1 MRTTIPLGRWAG
13 IPVGLN
19 WSALLTIA
27 FIAQAMALSALPAT
41 VPNRPTGAYWGA
53 GVAIAAVFLLAL
65 LAHELAHAV
74 VARRRGM
81 RVERITLWLLGGATV
96 IDDQAPPSAGTE
108 LRVAA
113 AGPLASLAAG
123 GVFVLLG
130 LGAGRIGASDLLTAS
145 LGWLGWTNLLLAAF
159 NLLPAV
165 PLDGGRLLH
174 AVLWRHSGD
183 RERATVVAAA
193 AGHGLGLLMLVL
205 GVAQML
211 FGGLLA
217 GVWLGLV
224 GWYLV
229 VAASAE
235 RRGARLRDELA
246 GVTVRDVMDEPI
258 VAPSWWTV
266 ETFLDRVARYAGRRA
281 FPVVDFT
288 SHPCGVL
295 TLRDLTRLTF
305 DERLNSRVADVC
317 RPLAKVTV
325 AAPDD
330 QLIDV
335 LTARSDPILVV
346 AHDQLVGVVTAGD
359 INRIV
364 ELAALRRVP
373 PHRPVEG

>member
-27 FIAQAMALSALPAT
+27 FVAQAMALSALPAT
-41 VPNRPTGAYWGA
+41 VPNQPTGAYWAA
-53 GVAIAAVFLLAL
+53 GVAIAVVFLLAL

-74 VARRRGM
+74 VARRRRM

-96 IDDQAPPSAGTE
+96 IDDQAPSAGTE

-113 AGPLASLAAG
+113 AGPLTSLAAG

-145 LGWLGWTNLLLAAF
+145 LGWLGGTNLLLAAF

-183 RERATVVAAA
+183 RQRATAAA
-193 AGHGLGLLMLVL
+193 ATAGRVLGLLVL
-205 GVAQML
+205 ALGMAQIL

-217 GVWLGLV
+217 GMWLGLV
-224 GWYLV
+224 GWYLI

-235 RRGARLRDELA
+235 QRGSRLRAELA
-246 GVTVRDVMDEPI
+246 GLTVGDVMDEPI
-258 VAPSWWTV
+258 IAPSWWTV
-266 ETFLDRVARYAGRRA
+266 ETFLDRVARYAGRRT

-335 LTARSDPILVV
+335 LTAHSDPILVV
-346 AHDQLVGVVTAGD
+346 AHDQLVGVVTVGD

-373 PHRPVEG
+373 PHRPVDG